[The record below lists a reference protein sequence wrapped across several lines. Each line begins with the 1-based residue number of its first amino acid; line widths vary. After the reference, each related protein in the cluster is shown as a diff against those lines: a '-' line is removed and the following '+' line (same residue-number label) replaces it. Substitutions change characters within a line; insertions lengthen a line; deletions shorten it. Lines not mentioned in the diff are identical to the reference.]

1 MGGFSGIGRHNGHMM
16 HIRRWGGSG
25 GYWAAGRTI
34 MRRRI
39 GTMGILGR
47 EVVR

>member
-25 GYWAAGRTI
+25 GYLAGS
-34 MRRRI
+34 
-39 GTMGILGR
+39 GR
-47 EVVR
+47 SCGDG